1 MGFQSPLTSS
11 SLVVKDFIDINGS
24 PPSSSFSDKNHKKN
38 CCSAE
43 EKLDDDK
50 ELFIGG
56 TSLKL
61 TQEEGL
67 QVHQVEPTVDLLRM
81 KSFRMKNSD
90 DAAGISTTG
99 KAKGNRKKTDDV
111 DAEKA
116 FGGSGGRGRSR
127 RGTPPHISPWGRR
140 DYFGASSRPP
150 SFLERS
156 LLPEL
161 KYVNNYSVHTWIYD
175 FQLVQLINIPKYV
188 TN

>member
-1 MGFQSPLTSS
+1 MGFQSPLPSS
-11 SLVVKDFIDINGS
+11 SLVVKDFSDINGS
-24 PPSSSFSDKNHKKN
+24 PPSSSFSDHKKN

-43 EKLDDDK
+43 EKLDDDDK

-61 TQEEGL
+61 RQEEGP

-90 DAAGISTTG
+90 GAAGISTTTG
-99 KAKGNRKKTDDV
+99 KAKVMRKKTDDV
-111 DAEKA
+111 AGEKA
-116 FGGSGGRGRSR
+116 FGGGGGGRGRWR
-127 RGTPPHISPWGRR
+127 RGTPQTPPHINPWGRR

-156 LLPEL
+156 LLPDGTQVRE
-161 KYVNNYSVHTWIYD
+161 
-175 FQLVQLINIPKYV
+175 
-188 TN
+188 

>member
-1 MGFQSPLTSS
+1 MGFQSPLSSS
-11 SLVVKDFIDINGS
+11 SLAVKDFIDINGS
-24 PPSSSFSDKNHKKN
+24 PPASSFSDNHKKN
-38 CCSAE
+38 CCSVE

-61 TQEEGL
+61 RQEEGL
-67 QVHQVEPTVDLLRM
+67 PTVDLLRM
-81 KSFRMKNSD
+81 KSYFRMKNSD
-90 DAAGISTTG
+90 GAAGISTATTG
-99 KAKGNRKKTDDV
+99 KPKVMMRKKMDDV

-116 FGGSGGRGRSR
+116 FGGGGRGRSR
-127 RGTPPHISPWGRR
+127 RGTPPHINPWGRR

-161 KYVNNYSVHTWIYD
+161 KYVNN
-175 FQLVQLINIPKYV
+175 
-188 TN
+188 